1 MKTLIIAEIGINH
14 NGRLSLAKKL
24 ISAAAKTG
32 ADYVKFQTFEPENVV
47 IKSAKLAKYQKR
59 NMKKNISQL
68 KMLKKYQIKKKFYDL
83 LIKFSKKKKINF
95 ISSPFDVDSIKFL
108 SKLKLNF
115 LKIPSGEIN
124 NFPYLKEIAKLKK
137 KLILSTGMSS
147 LREVD
152 QAIKILIKF
161 GTKKKNISLL
171 HCHTDYPSMPENLNL
186 KSILTLKK
194 KFKLKVGYSD
204 HSQGIEAAIASVAL
218 GAEVI
223 EKHLTLNNKMNGPDH
238 KASIDP
244 ITFRDMVIGIRNT
257 EKMLGNGK
265 KKPTQKELHNKIFVR
280 KSLVAK
286 KSIKKGDRFTD
297 KNMTTKRPA
306 LGISP
311 MKYQYKLNKIAKKNY
326 SEDDYI

>member
-1 MKTLIIAEIGINH
+1 
-14 NGRLSLAKKL
+14 
-24 ISAAAKTG
+24 
-32 ADYVKFQTFEPENVV
+32 
-47 IKSAKLAKYQKR
+47 
-59 NMKKNISQL
+59 
-68 KMLKKYQIKKKFYDL
+68 
-83 LIKFSKKKKINF
+83 
-95 ISSPFDVDSIKFL
+95 
-108 SKLKLNF
+108 
-115 LKIPSGEIN
+115 
-124 NFPYLKEIAKLKK
+124 
-137 KLILSTGMSS
+137 MSS

-223 EKHLTLNNKMNGPDH
+223 EKHLTLNKKMSGPDH

-265 KKPTQKELHNKIFVR
+265 KKPTQKELHNKKFVR

-297 KNMTTKRPA
+297 KNMTTKDQRWVF
-306 LGISP
+306 L
-311 MKYQYKLNKIAKKNY
+311 Q
-326 SEDDYI
+326 

>member
-1 MKTLIIAEIGINH
+1 
-14 NGRLSLAKKL
+14 
-24 ISAAAKTG
+24 
-32 ADYVKFQTFEPENVV
+32 
-47 IKSAKLAKYQKR
+47 
-59 NMKKNISQL
+59 
-68 KMLKKYQIKKKFYDL
+68 
-83 LIKFSKKKKINF
+83 
-95 ISSPFDVDSIKFL
+95 
-108 SKLKLNF
+108 
-115 LKIPSGEIN
+115 
-124 NFPYLKEIAKLKK
+124 
-137 KLILSTGMSS
+137 MSS

-161 GTKKKNISLL
+161 GTKRKNISLL
-171 HCHTDYPSMPENLNL
+171 HCHTDYPSMPETLNL

-244 ITFRDMVIGIRNT
+244 ITFRDMVIAIRNT

-265 KKPTQKELHNKIFVR
+265 KKPTQKELHNKKFVR

-306 LGISP
+306 LGLSLIH
-311 MKYQYKLNKIAKKNY
+311 I
-326 SEDDYI
+326 

>member
-223 EKHLTLNNKMNGPDH
+223 EKHLTLNNKMSGPDH

-265 KKPTQKELHNKIFVR
+265 KKPTQKELHNKKFVR

-286 KSIKKGDRFTD
+286 KSIKKGDRFTV